1 MQQGRTWFSCHAW
14 LSWETESASIHLHRR
29 VLPDLQNESYIAIL
43 LTCDFFCT
51 DFGIPEDAIQTI
63 FKELFL
69 SMSFSS
75 CARYFPL
82 LFRGSLLSAWTLSA
96 DPLSSSIWLNSVNGK
111 WLPKWDEWGM
121 RWEWF
126 ISLASLWVDH
136 VFYQKSQLLKWS
148 SSYRSPL

>member
-1 MQQGRTWFSCHAW
+1 MIFLSCLAFLGDRKCIYSSPQKIPSWHAKWVIYCYTIDLWFFW
-14 LSWETESASIHLHRR
+14 
-29 VLPDLQNESYIAIL
+29 
-43 LTCDFFCT
+43 T

-69 SMSFSS
+69 SLSFSS
-75 CARYFPL
+75 CGRYFPL

-111 WLPKWDEWGM
+111 WLPEWGEWGM

-136 VFYQKSQLLKWS
+136 VFYQKSQLLKWP